1 MARIVH
7 HGQEMSIVSAH
18 EGIVWPLFLAGLPGD
33 ETLLVSGAAHPDHQ
47 LRRWEVATGEVL
59 WETRDGELYHGCFG
73 LALSLGDGKQ
83 ILAAATE
90 NGVQRR
96 DASTGSPLPDM
107 PDLTPG
113 TIWSVD
119 SCAMGDGRVMLIG
132 AGNDHLVYRWDAI
145 TGTALGAP
153 LSGHGSSV
161 KCVKADRVPGRGLL
175 IASADDDGTV
185 RLWDGDSGKS
195 RSTFAVGGEVMD
207 IDLFV
212 PRAGIP
218 VLTCADIDGVLY
230 RWNAASGEPL
240 GQPIETGD
248 RVGSLTSVAVADEP
262 RLLVSSESGVVRQWH
277 ATTGRLLDD
286 SIHGISVAALARPD
300 GSIIL
305 ATGLVDG
312 GIHIRTLS

>member
-7 HGQEMSIVSAH
+7 HEREICIVSAH
-18 EGIVWPLFLAGLPGD
+18 EGIVWPLFLARLPGD
-33 ETLLVSGAAHPDHQ
+33 ETLLISGAAHPDYQ
-47 LRRWEVATGEVL
+47 LRRWDVTTGEVL
-59 WETRDGELYHGCFG
+59 WETRDGELYYGCFG

-83 ILAAATE
+83 ILAVATE
-90 NGVQRR
+90 NGVQRW
-96 DASTGSPLPDM
+96 DASTGSPLPDT

-113 TIWSVD
+113 TISSVD
-119 SCAMGDGRVMLIG
+119 SCAMGDGYVMLVG

-175 IASADDDGTV
+175 IASAGDDGTV
-185 RLWDGDSGKS
+185 RLWNGDSGENL
-195 RSTFAVGGEVMD
+195 RTFAVGGEVMD

-230 RWNAASGEPL
+230 RWNAVSGEPL
-240 GQPIETGD
+240 GQPIDTGD
-248 RVGSLTSVAVADEP
+248 RVGSLTSVAVAGEP
-262 RLLVSSESGVVRQWH
+262 RLLVSSESGIVRQWH
-277 ATTGRLLDD
+277 ATTGRILDD
-286 SIHGISVAALARPD
+286 SIHGISVTALACPD

-305 ATGLVDG
+305 ATGLADG
-312 GIHIRTLS
+312 DIHIRTLS